1 MAFGSVIV
9 RETHSSRESR
19 PVFCF
24 YSFLHLCSHRANLE
38 RGREERGRGRERM
51 SCADTDGR
59 VFALTG
65 EQSGEHLVVTAS
77 RTPGL
82 ILFVSDV

>member
-1 MAFGSVIV
+1 
-9 RETHSSRESR
+9 
-19 PVFCF
+19 
-24 YSFLHLCSHRANLE
+24 
-38 RGREERGRGRERM
+38 M

-77 RTPGL
+77 RTPRL